1 VKIAD
6 AYAQH
11 HGFTSAEE
19 MKRAFFGPRIF
30 TMQAAE
36 DAFDGVLDECR
47 PARLRDWLR
56 RAFLFFLG
64 P

>member
-1 VKIAD
+1 
-6 AYAQH
+6 
-11 HGFTSAEE
+11 